1 MTVQL
6 ERRYLTVI
14 PKAVTQD
21 ALGGGPP
28 VRTVSGQDFPATSYA
43 TLASLVQHA
52 SFDDVKDALQRRFP
66 MPKSI
71 LDIGCGDGSLTCQA
85 KDVLGPGAAAVGV
98 DISPFMIEL
107 ACARYRGAG
116 EGLAFLVR
124 DAAALTPDAV
134 SGRTFDAVISNFA
147 LHWLYHLGRLPA
159 MFAALNSITS
169 SNAVLVCSVPVAGN
183 LPKSCL
189 RRLKVRR
196 PLSLGELRFG
206 NASLLL
212 RVSPEAPDL
221 VRLIEENGFR
231 VTDAIVIERFHL
243 LKSIVF
249 AAWLQVSIRFP
260 QLACLA
266 ADDQR
271 KFCTEVIERYTAD
284 PDYPPA

>member
-1 MTVQL
+1 
-6 ERRYLTVI
+6 
-14 PKAVTQD
+14 
-21 ALGGGPP
+21 
-28 VRTVSGQDFPATSYA
+28 
-43 TLASLVQHA
+43 
-52 SFDDVKDALQRRFP
+52 

-169 SNAVLVCSVPVAGN
+169 SNAVLVCSVPVAGTFE
-183 LPKSCL
+183 
-189 RRLKVRR
+189 
-196 PLSLGELRFG
+196 ELFKAIESQATVEPWRTRFG

-243 LKSIVF
+243 LEPIVF

-284 PDYPPA
+284 LTIPQPEYPNETCTGKLCLRNKTVLICAEKGNRDR